1 MMGIRRFYLVG
12 RMGTQTGS
20 LLCGFAVL
28 ARRLKGCSVHVT
40 LEPCLVNE
48 CQLGRVFAAFFI
60 IPPND
65 YFFNYTFKN
74 IAIKFFKHIVLFQRS
89 SELGN
94 ALFHGAF
101 GFCRFLQ
108 IALLGLKLFDL
119 ACQIKIFA
127 LIGFLIQH
135 FFQTHIDQLCPFCF
149 QRPDVLFD
157 FRQLLTGVAFR
168 QGFFCS
174 GNKFVQDILVILAK
188 EFVRRYKCLL
198 NRFLCYPLAVWAKL
212 LAFFGTGDTLP
223 DNLVILRTAVPASSC

>member
-1 MMGIRRFYLVG
+1 M
-12 RMGTQTGS
+12 T
-20 LLCGFAVL
+20 
-28 ARRLKGCSVHVT
+28 LKA
-40 LEPCLVNE
+40 CLVNE

-65 YFFNYTFKN
+65 HFFNYAFKN
-74 IAIKFFKHIVLFQRS
+74 IAIKFFKHIVLFQRA

-127 LIGFLIQH
+127 FISFLVQH
-135 FFQTHIDQLCPFCF
+135 FFQTHIDQLRPFCF

-157 FRQLLTGVAFR
+157 FHQLLAGVVFGQCFFR
-168 QGFFCS
+168 S
-174 GNKFVQDILVILAK
+174 GNELVQDILVVLAK
-188 EFVRRYKCLL
+188 KSVRLHKCLL
-198 NRFLCYPLAVWAKL
+198 NS
-212 LAFFGTGDTLP
+212 FFGYSFAVRAEFLALFGAGDTLP
-223 DNLVILRTAVPASSC
+223 DNFVVL